1 MSIQINVLNMSQKD
15 LKQKAIQLRMQ
26 GMSYS
31 QIKESIKISKGTL
44 SMWLRE
50 YPLPEERIK
59 ALRGNNPKR
68 IERFR
73 NTMAAKKEERLRIS
87 YNRVAQDLGVLSNRE
102 MLIAG
107 FFLYWGEGSKTAAAT
122 TALTNTNPTMLIFF
136 IRWLKLLGVKK
147 SDMRVKLH
155 LYSDMD
161 IEKTK
166 IWWSKKLGIPP
177 GQFRKSYIKETS
189 QSSAV
194 YKGYFRYG
202 TCTVIYDNVILLNY
216 ILMGLKYLGAEVEGR
231 KNTKD

>member
-1 MSIQINVLNMSQKD
+1 MSQKD

-26 GMSYS
+26 GLSYS

-44 SMWLRE
+44 SAWLKE
-50 YPLPEERIK
+50 YPLSEERIK

-87 YNRVAQDLGVLSNRE
+87 YKKVAHDLGALNNRDI
-102 MLIAG
+102 LVAG
-107 FFLYWGEGSKTAAAT
+107 FFLYWGEGSKTSAAT
-122 TALTNTNPTMLIFF
+122 TALTNTNPAMLIFF
-136 IRWLKLLGVKK
+136 IKWLKLLGVKK

-166 IWWSKKLGIPP
+166 TWWSKKLGIPLV
-177 GQFRKSYIKETS
+177 QFRKSYVKDS
-189 QSSAV
+189 PQSSAV

-202 TCTVIYDNVILLNY
+202 TCTVIYDDVALLNY
-216 ILMGLKYLGAEVEGR
+216 ILMGLKYLGLEAEGR
-231 KNTKD
+231 KSKKDS